1 MIPTTPFKDETM
13 LKEGAAKL
21 AARHEAQ
28 RSAVAKVVPIS
39 ERVKS
44 CPQALRAHAASNGEE
59 LRSQRVGGGGL
70 GRS

>member
-1 MIPTTPFKDETM
+1 MIPTTPSKDETM

-44 CPQALRAHAASNGEE
+44 SSAGASSARGE
-59 LRSQRVGGGGL
+59 
-70 GRS
+70 